1 MHAVYFTTA
10 SKPSEEAETLS
21 KLFLNAKER
30 TRKAKVPLDNFKSFA
45 SSRFFWHESELN
57 ACSSNDEVLDVL
69 HGYSSIDNVSY
80 LNALCKEYQLDQL
93 LLEVNKY
100 EKNVAKLYEQMSL
113 SATDK
118 EVFMDTNSRMPLQ
131 SEKLSI
137 GLNWDRTDQTVGDA
151 IQLRNKLFGRLSAY
165 VFTRELICKMDDVQ
179 IEYYVPKQMMDIVSN
194 HFKDKEDE
202 LAGMGVAWV
211 NIKGTM
217 HSYIHGTGNYK
228 ICLKLLIYM
237 YNTCIIMYLHVD

>member
-1 MHAVYFTTA
+1 MDT
-10 SKPSEEAETLS
+10 P
-21 KLFLNAKER
+21 
-30 TRKAKVPLDNFKSFA
+30 PLIMSPT
-45 SSRFFWHESELN
+45 
-57 ACSSNDEVLDVL
+57 
-69 HGYSSIDNVSY
+69 

-93 LLEVNKY
+93 LLEVNEY
-100 EKNVAKLYEQMSL
+100 EKNVAKLYKQMSL

-137 GLNWDRTDQTVGDA
+137 GLNWDRTGHTVGDA

-179 IEYYVPKQMMDIVSN
+179 IEYHVPKQMMDIVSN
-194 HFKDKEDE
+194 HFKDREDE
-202 LAGMGVAWV
+202 PAGMGVAWV

-228 ICLKLLIYM
+228 ICLKL
-237 YNTCIIMYLHVD
+237 